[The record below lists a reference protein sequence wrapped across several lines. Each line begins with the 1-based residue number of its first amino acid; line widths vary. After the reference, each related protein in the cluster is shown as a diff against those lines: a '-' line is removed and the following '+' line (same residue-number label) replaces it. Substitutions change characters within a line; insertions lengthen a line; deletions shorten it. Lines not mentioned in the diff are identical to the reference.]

1 MRGGSRWLAEFVALS
16 SIGLGCFRTPMD
28 LRHGVTKND
37 TSEGGATGTSGGARG
52 GTVSTAGT
60 TGVADPGPP
69 SCVGLAATC
78 GPSNES
84 CCASPA
90 VAGGTFNRDRGGGS
104 PDTGAPPTVSDFYL
118 QRWGNGDGAGG

>member
-1 MRGGSRWLAEFVALS
+1 MN
-16 SIGLGCFRTPMD
+16 
-28 LRHGVTKND
+28 LRRGVTKND
-37 TSEGGATGTSGGARG
+37 TSEGGATGTAGGASGVTASIG
-52 GTVSTAGT
+52 GTTS
-60 TGVADPGPP
+60 VADPGPP